1 MKPIQLIVLGVAVV
15 GAIGLALV
23 ARSMMTAP
31 VQVASGGQVVV
42 QKLPTV
48 DVLVANENIPMG
60 SSLKEERLAWE
71 EWPKS
76 SLRESFITR
85 KMKPDALGE
94 YAKQVARSSFFEG
107 EPIREQKLVKTDS
120 GYLSAILPA
129 GKRAVSVRIQAETS
143 AGGFILPNDHVD
155 VIMSYQDADRNW
167 KTETIL
173 TNVRVLAIDQLVEEK
188 DGEKFKV
195 GETATLELSAEQTE
209 IITVSKQLSKNALTL
224 ALRSIAD
231 SNPALS
237 GAAGHL
243 IKQKQEPKSRGT
255 VRIIRYGSTKEIKTK
270 SKKQNKE

>member
-1 MKPIQLIVLGVAVV
+1 MKPVQLIVLGVAVV
-15 GAIGLALV
+15 GAVGLAIV

-31 VQVASGGQVVV
+31 VQVAQSEKVVV

-48 DVLVANENIPMG
+48 DVLVANVAIPMG

-71 EWPKS
+71 EWPKT

-85 KMKPDALGE
+85 SMKPDALTE
-94 YAKQVARSSFFEG
+94 YAKQVARAGFFEG

-155 VIMSYQDADRNW
+155 VIMSYQDGDKNW
-167 KTETIL
+167 NTETIL
-173 TNVRVLAIDQLVEEK
+173 SNVRVLAIDQLVEEK

-209 IITVSKQLSKNALTL
+209 ILTVSKQLARNSLTL

-243 IKQKQEPKSRGT
+243 LKGKKDDEPKTRGT
-255 VRIIRYGSTKEIKTK
+255 VRIIRFGSSKEVKIKNK
-270 SKKQNKE
+270 IKK